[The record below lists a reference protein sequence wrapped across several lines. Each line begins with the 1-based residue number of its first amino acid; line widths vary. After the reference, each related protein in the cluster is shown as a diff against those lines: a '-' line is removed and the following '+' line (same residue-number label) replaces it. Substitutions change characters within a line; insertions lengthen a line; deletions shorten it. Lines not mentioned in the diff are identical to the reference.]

1 MSRPYA
7 LLRAGFPYLTTLG
20 MRRFSWY
27 PVDVAMGAEGR
38 LYSLNRAEGNVS
50 VWRFN
55 WDDDDLGKIG
65 SYGSGDGQLTWPVN
79 LILDRDENLYISDEA
94 LHRIVIFDR
103 EGNFL
108 GKWGEFGDGEGQL
121 NRPSGISFDA
131 DENVYVADAL
141 NHRVQKF
148 TKNGEYLAS
157 WGQFGDGEGQL
168 NMPWGITVDELG
180 DVYVADW
187 RNDRVQKF
195 SSDGEFTFTFG
206 SSGAE
211 NGQFNRPTGVTVDL
225 DGDVYVVDWG
235 NNRVQQFDATGRYL
249 YKFTGDGTI
258 SKIGRNYL
266 MANAKSLRQREM
278 MCLETQKLLKAPQS
292 AKVDAEG
299 RLFIADYGRHR
310 IQIYQK
316 EAYALGPDQISPEQ
330 RSPSLI
336 VA

>member
-1 MSRPYA
+1 
-7 LLRAGFPYLTTLG
+7 
-20 MRRFSWY
+20 
-27 PVDVAMGAEGR
+27 
-38 LYSLNRAEGNVS
+38 
-50 VWRFN
+50 
-55 WDDDDLGKIG
+55 
-65 SYGSGDGQLTWPVN
+65 
-79 LILDRDENLYISDEA
+79 
-94 LHRIVIFDR
+94 
-103 EGNFL
+103 
-108 GKWGEFGDGEGQL
+108 
-121 NRPSGISFDA
+121 
-131 DENVYVADAL
+131 
-141 NHRVQKF
+141 
-148 TKNGEYLAS
+148 
-157 WGQFGDGEGQL
+157 
-168 NMPWGITVDELG
+168 MPWGITVDELG

>member
-1 MSRPYA
+1 MGRPHA

-27 PVDVAMGAEGR
+27 PVEVAVGNEGR
-38 LYSLNRAEGNVS
+38 MYSLNRQEGTTS

-55 WDDDDLGKIG
+55 WEDEDHGKNG
-65 SYGSGDGQLTWPVN
+65 SYGSGDGELTWPVN
-79 LILDRDENLYISDEA
+79 LILDREENLYISDEA

-103 EGNFL
+103 EGAFL

-131 DENVYVADAL
+131 DENIYVADGL
-141 NHRVQKF
+141 NHRIQQF
-148 TKNGEYLAS
+148 TKDGQYLAS
-157 WGQFGDGEGQL
+157 WGELGDGESQL
-168 NMPWGITVDELG
+168 NMPWGLTVDDLG

-187 RNDRVQKF
+187 RNDRIQKF
-195 SSDGEFTFTFG
+195 SCDGEFQFSFG
-206 SSGAE
+206 SSGAG
-211 NGQFNRPTGVTVDL
+211 NGEFNRPTGVVVDL
-225 DGDVYVVDWG
+225 DGDIYVVDWG
-235 NNRVQQFDATGRYL
+235 NNRVQQFDSTGRYL
-249 YKFTGDGTI
+249 YKFTGDATI

-266 MANAKSLRQREM
+266 MANATSLRQREM
-278 MCLETQKLLKAPQS
+278 MCIETQKLLRRLQS
-292 AKVDAEG
+292 ATVDAEG

-316 EAYALGPDQISPEQ
+316 EAYALEPGQIAPVP